1 MNIMPGLKTTASA
14 LNAEKLRMDVIG
26 QNIAN
31 AHTTKGPDGKPYA
44 RQVVSFE
51 AQLIGLGRDASGQ
64 MKTGVG
70 VQVKDIQSDDTK
82 GQLIYNPGH
91 PDADEKGMVRLPN
104 VNVTHEMVDMIAASR
119 AYEANLQVVRTSKQM
134 AQQAIRMGK

>member
-14 LNAEKLRMDVIG
+14 LNAEKVRLDLIG

-51 AQLIGLGRDASGQ
+51 AQLMQLGRDSSGH
-64 MKTGVG
+64 MKSGVG
-70 VQVKDIQSDDTK
+70 VQVGDIRTDNTP
-82 GQLIYNPGH
+82 GQKVFNPGH
-91 PDADEKGMVRLPN
+91 PDANEDGYVEMPN
-104 VNVTHEMVDMIAASR
+104 VNITHEMVDMIAASR
-119 AYEANLQVVRTSKQM
+119 AYEANLEVVKTSKQL
-134 AQQAIRMGK
+134 AQNALRMGK